1 MLKSMWKKL
10 VVESLLKNGLRT
22 PSQWNIPTSTLRFS
36 LEKICKIF
44 PKNTQD
50 LHFEHDQLAGLPV
63 EKISPNNSA
72 DHVILFI
79 HGGLFMLGS
88 QHSHRAL
95 MCSLVQ
101 RTQLPVIHI
110 DYPLAPEQPFP
121 AAFDALYQAYHAL
134 LNQGV
139 AADHIILAGDCAGAN
154 LALSLNLRLLRENA
168 PQPCGLVLMSPLLDL
183 TLSSESLRFNQ
194 QHDALLSLTLIENAI
209 QHYIAPHT
217 DRDDPRVSPLFD
229 QLQGLPKT
237 LVQVGSKALL
247 LDDAQRFRAQAK
259 KAGVEVEF
267 KLYTGMWHNFFMF
280 DAWFDE
286 SKQAL
291 ADLAAFVHH
300 LKSND

>member
-1 MLKSMWKKL
+1 M
-10 VVESLLKNGLRT
+10 VVY
-22 PSQWNIPTSTLRFS
+22 F
-36 LEKICKIF
+36 
-44 PKNTQD
+44 
-50 LHFEHDQLAGLPV
+50 
-63 EKISPNNSA
+63 
-72 DHVILFI
+72 
-79 HGGLFMLGS
+79 HGGGFVVGS
-88 QHSHRAL
+88 LDSHDEVCRLLAVHAK
-95 MCSLVQ
+95 VQ
-101 RTQLPVIHI
+101 VLSI

-267 KLYTGMWHNFFMF
+267 KLYTGMWHNFHMF
-280 DAWFDE
+280 SAWFE
-286 SKQAL
+286 EAQQAL
-291 ADLAAFVHH
+291 ADLAAFAHR
-300 LKSND
+300 LDKD